1 MAGSSLLAEW
11 AGDADSMGW
20 FRYDVP
26 GVCTGSGSAF
36 APPLVATLADGK
48 EGGPGVVIVA
58 GRREMGG
65 GAAAGGAHDDDDDDD
80 LVSSLAREA
89 AALAAEL
96 EEQGVVA
103 GWGSESDYPYTGLVL
118 HLPPAAAG
126 PEDIFAA
133 LGLLPAFCGAD
144 NIKKLGLE
152 SSDDGSDAKALAE
165 GMARH
170 WKSSAEECS
179 VFAAGE
185 DLLNP
190 VPVVCLKRVGNF
202 LCGVISAVVWT

>member
-36 APPLVATLADGK
+36 VPPLVATLAGGK
-48 EGGPGVVIVA
+48 RGPGVVIVA
-58 GRREMGG
+58 GRRETGG
-65 GAAAGGAHDDDDDDD
+65 GAAAAGGTHDDDDDDDD

-96 EEQGVVA
+96 EDQGVVA

-133 LGLLPAFCGAD
+133 LGLLPVFCGAD
-144 NIKKLGLE
+144 NIKKLVL
-152 SSDDGSDAKALAE
+152 
-165 GMARH
+165 R
-170 WKSSAEECS
+170 
-179 VFAAGE
+179 
-185 DLLNP
+185 
-190 VPVVCLKRVGNF
+190 
-202 LCGVISAVVWT
+202 